1 MTFGSGSNGCL
12 GHGNFNDVTQVHVT
26 RPLRTVQGGLNNKA
40 DHYDPRWTLL
50 YKSVWELTKVHL
62 LKCIKG
68 YIFYYFST
76 LYLYYNLY
84 PILSCNL

>member
-40 DHYDPRWTLL
+40 DHYDPHWTLL
-50 YKSVWELTKVHL
+50 YKSV
-62 LKCIKG
+62 
-68 YIFYYFST
+68 
-76 LYLYYNLY
+76 
-84 PILSCNL
+84 